1 MTCNG
6 TLNGRTLNP
15 SQFNP
20 IRCTTLLVLL
30 SLPHAVNCARFC
42 FWCHLSVVFCLCM
55 KCLGEPLNGFVPN
68 SDGRR
73 VWSLTQTSLK
83 VKVTR
88 DKKLYFSALLAAC
101 VRFMFSKTFS
111 NFCQRWLKCPWAHL
125 SHVQ

>member
-55 KCLGEPLNGFVPN
+55 KCLGEPLNGFT
-68 SDGRR
+68 SYSHRR
-73 VWSLTQTSLK
+73 LVWSLAQTSFK
-83 VKVTR
+83 VKVKGQ
-88 DKKLYFSALLAAC
+88 DHQGQ
-101 VRFMFSKTFS
+101 KTTFFTPFGGLRAFYVS
-111 NFCQRWLKCPWAHL
+111 
-125 SHVQ
+125 